1 MVAESCHKRR
11 KNMKIEIN
19 SKNYTISDKLKDII
33 EKKVGKL
40 DKYFNDDAVAKVNCK
55 MEGQLCKLELT
66 VRSRGLFYRA
76 EVSGDN
82 MYENIDLALP
92 KVERQIVKYGDKFFT
107 RLKKD
112 SLNKDYLFF
121 DEEPIFKPT
130 EVVRKKSFE
139 LEPISV
145 EDAKVFLET
154 IGNNFYV
161 FLNRE
166 TNNVN
171 ILYKRN
177 DGNLGLIEAIY

>member
-1 MVAESCHKRR
+1 
-11 KNMKIEIN
+11 MKIEIT
-19 SKNYTISDKLKDII
+19 SKNYVVSDKLKDII

-40 DKYFNDDAVAKVNCK
+40 DKYFNDDAIAKVNCK
-55 MEGQLCKLELT
+55 TDGNLNKLELT
-66 VRSRGLFYRA
+66 VRSKGLFYRA
-76 EVSGDN
+76 EVSSDN

-121 DEEPIFKPT
+121 DETPVFKKAD
-130 EVVRKKSFE
+130 VVKKKTFE

-145 EDAKVFLET
+145 EDAKVFLDT
-154 IGNNFYV
+154 IDNNFYV

-166 TNNVN
+166 TGRVN
-171 ILYKRN
+171 ILYKRLDN
-177 DGNLGLIEAIY
+177 NFGLIEAIF

>member
-1 MVAESCHKRR
+1 
-11 KNMKIEIN
+11 MKIEIT
-19 SKNYTISDKLKDII
+19 SKNYNVSEKLKDII

-40 DKYFNDDAVAKVNCK
+40 DKYFNDDAVAKVNCRT
-55 MEGQLCKLELT
+55 EGKINKLELT
-66 VRSRGLFYRA
+66 VRSKGLFYRA
-76 EVSGDN
+76 EVSSDN

-121 DEEPIFKPT
+121 DEEPAIQKAD
-130 EVVRKKSFE
+130 VVKKKTFE

-145 EDAKVFLET
+145 EDAKVFLDT
-154 IGNNFYV
+154 IDNNFYI

-166 TNNVN
+166 TGKVNVM
-171 ILYKRN
+171 YKRMDN
-177 DGNLGLIEAIY
+177 NLGLIEVLY

>member
-1 MVAESCHKRR
+1 
-11 KNMKIEIN
+11 MKIEIN
-19 SKNYTISDKLKDII
+19 SKNYNVSEKLKDII
-33 EKKVGKL
+33 ERKVGKL
-40 DKYFNDDAVAKVNCK
+40 DKYFNDDAIAKVNCK
-55 MEGQLCKLELT
+55 MEGQTCKLELT

-76 EVSGDN
+76 EVTGDN

-92 KVERQIVKYGDKFFT
+92 KVERQIIKYGDKFFT

-121 DEEPIFKPT
+121 EEAPVFKKS

-145 EDAKVFLET
+145 EDAQVFLDT
-154 IGNNFYV
+154 IDNNFYI

-166 TNNVN
+166 TGRVN
-171 ILYKRN
+171 ILYKRQ

>member
-1 MVAESCHKRR
+1 
-11 KNMKIEIN
+11 MKIEIT
-19 SKNYTISDKLKDII
+19 SKNYVVSDKLKDII

-40 DKYFNDDAVAKVNCK
+40 DKYFNDDAIAKVNCK
-55 MEGQLCKLELT
+55 TDGNLNKLELT
-66 VRSRGLFYRA
+66 VRSKGLFYRA
-76 EVSGDN
+76 EVSSDN

-121 DEEPIFKPT
+121 DEAPVFKKAD
-130 EVVRKKSFE
+130 VVKKKTFE

-145 EDAKVFLET
+145 EDAKVFLDT
-154 IGNNFYV
+154 IDNNFYV

-166 TNNVN
+166 TGRVNV
-171 ILYKRN
+171 LYKRLDN
-177 DGNLGLIEAIY
+177 NYGLIETIY

>member
-1 MVAESCHKRR
+1 
-11 KNMKIEIN
+11 MKIEIT
-19 SKNYTISDKLKDII
+19 SKNYNVSEKLKDII

-40 DKYFNDDAVAKVNCK
+40 DKYFNDDAVAKVNCRT
-55 MEGQLCKLELT
+55 EGKINKLELT
-66 VRSRGLFYRA
+66 VRSKGLFYRA
-76 EVSGDN
+76 EVSSDN

-121 DEEPIFKPT
+121 DEEPVIQKAD
-130 EVVRKKSFE
+130 VVKKKTFE

-145 EDAKVFLET
+145 EDAKVFLDT
-154 IGNNFYV
+154 IDNNFYI

-166 TNNVN
+166 TGKVNVM
-171 ILYKRN
+171 YKRMDN
-177 DGNLGLIEAIY
+177 NLGLIEVLY

>member
-1 MVAESCHKRR
+1 
-11 KNMKIEIN
+11 MKIEIT
-19 SKNYTISDKLKDII
+19 SKNYNVSEKLKDII

-55 MEGQLCKLELT
+55 SEGSLNKLELT
-66 VRSRGLFYRA
+66 VRSKGLFYRA
-76 EVSGDN
+76 EVSSDN

-121 DEEPIFKPT
+121 EETPVIPKS
-130 EVVRKKSFE
+130 EVVKKKTFE

-145 EDAKVFLET
+145 EDAKVFLDT
-154 IGNNFYV
+154 IDNNFYI

-166 TNNVN
+166 TNKVNV
-171 ILYKRN
+171 LYKRLDN
-177 DGNLGLIEAIY
+177 NFGLIEVIY

>member
-1 MVAESCHKRR
+1 
-11 KNMKIEIN
+11 MKIEIN
-19 SKNYTISDKLKDII
+19 SKNYNVSEKLKDII
-33 EKKVGKL
+33 ERKVGKL
-40 DKYFNDDAVAKVNCK
+40 DKYFNDDAIAKVNCK
-55 MEGQLCKLELT
+55 MEGQTCKLELT

-76 EVSGDN
+76 EVTGEN

-92 KVERQIVKYGDKFFT
+92 KVERQIIKYGDKFFT

-121 DEEPIFKPT
+121 EEAPVFKKS

-145 EDAKVFLET
+145 EDAQVFLDT
-154 IGNNFYV
+154 IDNNFYI

-166 TNNVN
+166 TGRVN
-171 ILYKRN
+171 ILYKRQ

>member
-1 MVAESCHKRR
+1 
-11 KNMKIEIN
+11 MKIEIN
-19 SKNYTISDKLKDII
+19 SKNYNVSEKLKDII
-33 EKKVGKL
+33 ERKVGKL
-40 DKYFNDDAVAKVNCK
+40 DKYFNDDAIAKVNCK
-55 MEGQLCKLELT
+55 MEGQTCKLELT

-76 EVSGDN
+76 EVTGDN

-92 KVERQIVKYGDKFFT
+92 KVERQIIKYGDKFFT

-121 DEEPIFKPT
+121 EEAPVFKKS

-145 EDAKVFLET
+145 EDAQVFVDT
-154 IGNNFYV
+154 IDNNFYI

-166 TNNVN
+166 TGRVN
-171 ILYKRN
+171 ILYKRQ